1 MLTHLDTNSNQ
12 KAEDVMENKI
22 DETLADIR
30 QRYIDNNWDYEI
42 FESFENLLELL
53 REVVIDADRMSGH

>member
-1 MLTHLDTNSNQ
+1 
-12 KAEDVMENKI
+12 MENKI